1 MATTPGR
8 GEDAAPYFLESV
20 GRAMKMLDC
29 FTLEAPELRLTDLS
43 ERLGMP
49 KAQVLRIATTLAAGG
64 YLSRDEATKRYR
76 LGMRLFHLGML
87 VRHQMDLRRIAQPY
101 LLRLADATKE
111 TAGLFVY
118 DPTGPICID
127 VLQSPKA
134 MRVYAQPGSRM
145 PWNAGTSPKV
155 ILAFLPEEE
164 RERIL
169 ARGNFERFT
178 KFTVTD
184 PDEIRRILGDIRR
197 NGYHV
202 GVRDLDE
209 DALGVSAPIFDDAGH
224 VVGAIG
230 VAAPAVRLPDA
241 ELGRF
246 IALVRRATGE
256 ISRQLGYRPDEIV
269 PAADD

>member
-1 MATTPGR
+1 MATAPRR
-8 GEDAAPYFLESV
+8 GEAAPPYFLESV

-43 ERLGMP
+43 ERLGMS
-49 KAQVLRIATTLAAGG
+49 KAQVLRIATTLVSGG
-64 YLSRDEATKRYR
+64 YLARDEVTKRYR

-101 LLRLADATKE
+101 LGRLAEATKE

-134 MRVYAQPGSRM
+134 MRVYAQLGSRM

-178 KFTVTD
+178 EFTVTD
-184 PDEIRRILGDIRR
+184 PNEIRKLLGDIRR
-197 NGYHV
+197 SGYHV

-209 DALGVSAPIFDDAGH
+209 DALGVSAPIFDDAGRIA
-224 VVGAIG
+224 GAIG

-241 ELGRF
+241 DLGRF
-246 IALVRRATGE
+246 IDLVRGATCE
-256 ISRQLGYRPDEIV
+256 ISRQLGYRADDMIA
-269 PAADD
+269 AADD